1 MSCVSVTITGRL
13 NMFPIVLHC
22 FIRSVVAAS
31 ITVIIIIIII
41 IIIIAVIIR
50 SMIAIITLITLI
62 LQIFFIINH

>member
-31 ITVIIIIIII
+31 ITVIIIII
-41 IIIIAVIIR
+41 AVIIR

-62 LQIFFIINH
+62 LQIFFIINY

>member
-41 IIIIAVIIR
+41 IAVIIR